1 MSDLEFK
8 EVNGAWFD
16 ATTAAR
22 DLQFGVKFDGCV
34 DISRYFNGG
43 TVEESNPDD
52 VSSLHICDAPEMIDQ
67 LFQVVQHAA
76 KTEGFVDW
84 TASPVTVVRRL
95 IGRLSPVEFGELM
108 VGEKP

>member
-43 TVEESNPDD
+43 TVEESNPW
-52 VSSLHICDAPEMIDQ
+52 A
-67 LFQVVQHAA
+67 
-76 KTEGFVDW
+76 
-84 TASPVTVVRRL
+84 
-95 IGRLSPVEFGELM
+95 
-108 VGEKP
+108 